1 VSSANNALVLSGIF
15 PDSIRPGRVSAHAL
29 ESSSGMRMGKRR
41 MEVNT
46 GSSALAQNA
55 CQHCFPAGMF
65 FSLGPGREE
74 VLSSLFP
81 CCTTCRFIQGGL
93 LFARHMAKKC
103 VVDLKDAKNQA
114 IPLLSCLLS
123 LCFPSKCMRRTVAGC
138 TVVRGKGSCYP
149 RPLSSSN
156 LVKHAPHLVMLL

>member
-1 VSSANNALVLSGIF
+1 VSSANNSLVPSGIF

-29 ESSSGMRMGKRR
+29 ESSSGMRMGKRHV
-41 MEVNT
+41 EVNT
-46 GSSALAQNA
+46 GSSGAECLPAL
-55 CQHCFPAGMF
+55 FPCWDVFLAG
-65 FSLGPGREE
+65 PWKE

-81 CCTTCRFIQGGL
+81 RCTTCRFIQGGL

-103 VVDLKDAKNQA
+103 VVDLKDAKN
-114 IPLLSCLLS
+114 PLLSCLS
-123 LCFPSKCMRRTVAGC
+123 LRFPSICMRRTVAGC